1 MTDPISDMLVQI
13 KNAQAVGHEQVVL
26 PFSKV
31 KLKIAEILKAAGY
44 ISTVERRNKKAKKS
58 EHEYLQLTLKYRDNQ
73 GALSG
78 VKIISRPSRRM
89 YIKSKDIKLVRSGY
103 GLAIVSTSKGIMS
116 SKEARKLGLGG
127 EIICEVW

>member
-1 MTDPISDMLVQI
+1 M
-13 KNAQAVGHEQVVL
+13 

-31 KLKIAEILKAAGY
+31 KFRIANILKEAGY
-44 ISTVERRNKKAKKS
+44 IFEVERKNKKAKKS